1 MKLEILE
8 GDQTEEMLRER
19 EELFRNIFNYSN
31 DAIFVIDPT
40 RDKILDVNPRTC
52 SMLGYSREELLS
64 LPVSAIHPN
73 EMPEMRTFAQSVFER
88 GRGWTNE
95 LTCLTKAGQILSAE
109 ISASL
114 THIAGRPCIIALV
127 RDITERRQ
135 LEERLRQAQ
144 KMEAVGQLAGG
155 IAHDFNNLLQVIAG
169 YSELLLARLVP
180 GDPLRAEIEMIKK
193 AGDRAASLT
202 RQLLAFGRRQVLAPK
217 VLDLNTV
224 VSDMG
229 QMLRGLIGEDIDLVT
244 ALRPGLGRV
253 KADPGQIEQVILNLA
268 ANARDAMPGG
278 GKLTIETGNV
288 DLDEVCAR
296 QCPDARPG
304 PYVALVISDTGC
316 GMNAETRAHLFEPFF
331 TTKRQG
337 QGTGLGLATVYGIV
351 TQSGGCVSVSS
362 EPGRGS
368 TFRVYLPRVEEA
380 VEAGQPD
387 RCLVGLPQDTEV
399 VLLVDDEEMVR
410 SLVRAILQ
418 KDGYTVLEAA
428 SGAEA
433 LQVSERHEGP
443 IHLMVTDVMMPQ
455 MNGRE
460 LAERLTPLRP
470 SMKVL
475 YMSGY
480 TEDEVIRQG
489 VLETDM
495 AFLQK
500 PFAPNDLVHK
510 VHEMLDSG

>member
-1 MKLEILE
+1 MAERVPE
-8 GDQTEEMLRER
+8 TTEEALRER
-19 EELFRNIFNYSN
+19 EGLFRNIFNYSN

-52 SMLGYSREELLS
+52 GMLGYSREELLS

-73 EMPEMRTFAQSVFER
+73 EMPEMRAFAQSVFER
-88 GRGWTNE
+88 GQGWTNE

-114 THIAGRPCIIALV
+114 TYVAGRPCIIALV

-155 IAHDFNNLLQVIAG
+155 IAHDFNNLLQVVTG

-180 GDPLRAEIEMIKK
+180 GDPLREEIETIKK
-193 AGDRAASLT
+193 AGERAASLT

-217 VLDLNTV
+217 ILDLNAI
-224 VSDMG
+224 VSNMG
-229 QMLRGLIGEDIDLVT
+229 QTLRGLIGENIDLVT
-244 ALRPGLGRV
+244 APRPGLRYV
-253 KADPGQIEQVILNLA
+253 KADPDQIEQVILNLA
-268 ANARDAMPGG
+268 ANARDAMPRGG
-278 GKLTIETGNV
+278 RLTIETEDAN
-288 DLDEVCAR
+288 LDEACAR

-304 PYVALVISDTGC
+304 SYVMLAISDTGC
-316 GMNAETRAHLFEPFF
+316 GMDAETRARLFEPFF
-331 TTKRQG
+331 TTKAQG
-337 QGTGLGLATVYGIV
+337 RGTGLGLAMVYGIV
-351 TQSGGCVSVSS
+351 TQSGGWVSVSS

-368 TFRVYLPRVEEA
+368 TFRVYLPRVEE
-380 VEAGQPD
+380 VVGAGQPA
-387 RCLVGLPQDTEV
+387 RSRMEPSRDTMTI
-399 VLLVDDEEMVR
+399 LLVEDEEMVR

-418 KDGYTVLEAA
+418 GNGYTVLEAA

-433 LQVSERHEGP
+433 LQVNAQREDP
-443 IHLMVTDVMMPQ
+443 IHLMVTDVMMPHL
-455 MNGRE
+455 NGRE
-460 LAERLTPLRP
+460 LAERLKPLRP
-470 SMKVL
+470 DMKVL

-480 TEDEVIRQG
+480 TEDEVVRQG
-489 VLETDM
+489 ALETSA

-500 PFAPNDLVHK
+500 PFAPNDLLRK
-510 VHEMLDSG
+510 VHETMDN